1 LQLGEKQNSQELF
14 ALEQQLTQLKA
25 EHDGYQKRCSDF
37 ELAAEKLKNDL
48 KIKQSHNERLSTEL
62 HDLN

>member
-25 EHDGYQKRCSDF
+25 EHDGY
-37 ELAAEKLKNDL
+37 
-48 KIKQSHNERLSTEL
+48 
-62 HDLN
+62 